1 MPELFW
7 PDHRY
12 PLQTDQENVK
22 SDGEASRSPCKTNT
36 FAMTQNHQ
44 QIKQLDILV
53 TKLISFRLLIDVGGY
68 THGL

>member
-12 PLQTDQENVK
+12 SVQTDQENVK
-22 SDGEASRSPCKTNT
+22 SDGKASRSPCKTNT

-44 QIKQLDILV
+44 QIKQLD
-53 TKLISFRLLIDVGGY
+53 SSN
-68 THGL
+68 